1 MQSREVRVHEKFY
14 QPVNITSS
22 STAANLGTLDFGSL
36 FSASTNLL
44 NLGDMFRLFR
54 INKAKFLLRWEE
66 GPSLTQY
73 HFPSSVLYILPFD
86 AAAPTSL
93 ANLEQALAV
102 GPLHP
107 SRIMHATEL
116 THNGTGGAAD
126 PTLSVQHSDLVV
138 IDSASPS
145 GWLATSADGG
155 QTSFGT
161 LYRLTYAA
169 GSSAP
174 TAAPGWNWK
183 LTLTSV
189 SATWWIVPYC
199 RIERSH
205 VPLLPLQRQSRM
217 CLSVYQT
224 LRLCQKLSKASAI
237 WLLVKQE
244 PAPTH
249 NVVKIVV
256 RPQTIGGPAR
266 PDASEDLNGLRLRV

>member
-1 MQSREVRVHEKFY
+1 LSGRNKTSIMSAKMRKAMQSREVRVHEKFY

-66 GPSLTQY
+66 GPSMTQY

-174 TAAPGWNWK
+174 TAAPGWN
-183 LTLTSV
+183 LEIDIDISFRDLV
-189 SATWWIVPYC
+189 DSALLSNRKKSRVVAAVTATKQN
-199 RIERSH
+199 
-205 VPLLPLQRQSRM
+205 VPLSVPDIEAVPATEQSFCYLAPRETGTCSNPQRCKNCR
-217 CLSVYQT
+217 
-224 LRLCQKLSKASAI
+224 
-237 WLLVKQE
+237 
-244 PAPTH
+244 
-249 NVVKIVV
+249 
-256 RPQTIGGPAR
+256 
-266 PDASEDLNGLRLRV
+266 

>member
-14 QPVNITSS
+14 QPVNVTSS
-22 STAANLGTLDFGSL
+22 STAFSLGTLDFGSL
-36 FSASTNLL
+36 FSASNSLQ

-54 INKAKFLLRWEE
+54 INKCKFLLRWEE

-73 HFPSSVLYILPFD
+73 HFPTSLLYILPFD

-93 ANLEQALAV
+93 ATVEQAIAV
-102 GPLHP
+102 GPLAP

-138 IDSASPS
+138 IDSASPP

-169 GSSAP
+169 GSSQP
-174 TAAPGWNWK
+174 TAAPGWI
-183 LTLTSV
+183 LEIDIDISFRDLV
-189 SATWWIVPYC
+189 DSALL
-199 RIERSH
+199 SH
-205 VPLLPLQRQSRM
+205 RKKSRVVAPDTVTKQNVPLSLPEIEDVPTTEQTFCFKAPRDPGACSNPQSCKNCR
-217 CLSVYQT
+217 
-224 LRLCQKLSKASAI
+224 
-237 WLLVKQE
+237 
-244 PAPTH
+244 
-249 NVVKIVV
+249 
-256 RPQTIGGPAR
+256 
-266 PDASEDLNGLRLRV
+266 